1 MTMNLL
7 SKIDFIFEY
16 SSINHFR
23 FLTIFA
29 LGMSLYLYQKRKI
42 TMEYLYQ
49 QYLSESEKIRTEKG
63 TVIIPDISGI
73 QNL

>member
-1 MTMNLL
+1 
-7 SKIDFIFEY
+7 
-16 SSINHFR
+16 
-23 FLTIFA
+23 
-29 LGMSLYLYQKRKI
+29 
-42 TMEYLYQ
+42 MEYLYQ